1 MGEHGHG
8 RGRDDGHD
16 RARDDD
22 RGGDYGR
29 ANDHVRADHDHDHDH
44 ADGNRVSVDRVSVD
58 RESWCFQVN

>member
-1 MGEHGHG
+1 MGEHGRGHG
-8 RGRDDGHD
+8 RDVGHD

-29 ANDHVRADHDHDHDH
+29 ANDHVRADHDHDR
-44 ADGNRVSVDRVSVD
+44 ADGNRVSVD